1 MRQAYGGRCPAVM
14 RPATRSGR
22 EPGSRFIPAGATGS
36 WAGRGGGPRERILI
50 AAKLG
55 VRGAKGSRAN
65 LPATPPIDFQEGC
78 PRPARQNPRL
88 RRYEPCD
95 RGEEPEPAHPNR
107 RGRALPAAYRVA
119 VIAVVAHGRGP
130 IAREITDY
138 GRRGRRRRRYT
149 RQSPAT
155 QRREVRRWRGRD
167 PGFVGVVSRSRRDAP
182 FWSASAR

>member
-1 MRQAYGGRCPAVM
+1 LRQAYGGRCPAVM

-65 LPATPPIDFQEGC
+65 RPATPPIDFQEGC

-95 RGEEPEPAHPNR
+95 REETEPAHPNR
-107 RGRALPAAYRVA
+107 RGARNS
-119 VIAVVAHGRGP
+119 RGVP
-130 IAREITDY
+130 RCRN
-138 GRRGRRRRRYT
+138 RRGRARPRPDRPGNHRLRTPGQAPPPVHPTKPRDPASRGEAVEGT
-149 RQSPAT
+149 RS
-155 QRREVRRWRGRD
+155 RFRGR
-167 PGFVGVVSRSRRDAP
+167 GVLI
-182 FWSASAR
+182 ASGRPVLVRLG